1 MLADILHTH
10 RHADHKKCPR
20 CVLVPLD
27 FVTRRRGYYRHSGLV
42 FFNFAASRH
51 SVGPSLS
58 LFEAVVRSAAVR
70 TARNSAPHQKG
81 RCYVFVDDE

>member
-1 MLADILHTH
+1 MLIATSARDVFWYLLTSSLGDAAITGIRAL
-10 RHADHKKCPR
+10 
-20 CVLVPLD
+20 
-27 FVTRRRGYYRHSGLV
+27 F

-58 LFEAVVRSAAVR
+58 LAEAVVRSAAVR